1 MKSKK
6 TIDTKQNR
14 KDIAA
19 AFDRAFNRE
28 IKYPTMSVGFLKH
41 IASQIPDHFDE
52 CTVNFA
58 FLLRDKGE
66 DPTGSGFHNYEMCM
80 LPVKTVAMHPD
91 HTQIMFCDDE
101 LSEYMITK
109 TASKSAKPVDPNEE
123 EDDQDNSEQ

>member
-6 TIDTKQNR
+6 KTAENQQQ
-14 KDIAA
+14 KDISA
-19 AFDRAFNRE
+19 AFDRAFKRE

-41 IASQIPDHFDE
+41 IVSQIPDHFDE

-66 DPTGSGFHNYEMCM
+66 DPTGSGYHNYEMCI
-80 LPVKTVAMHPD
+80 LPVKTIAMHPD

-101 LSEYMITK
+101 LSEYMLTK
-109 TASKSAKPVDPNEE
+109 TASRNVKKGDLDN
-123 EDDQDNSEQ
+123 EDDQDNSQQ